1 MSEKSRG
8 EQKGKSGMRLTAI
21 SLLIGN
27 IIGTV
32 LFFLLTLLA
41 SAVILKKT
49 VSSDFYTPVAV
60 IISGLSALAA
70 GFAAVRPIRKNG
82 LIMGLGSSILLIACI
97 CASAALTSGG
107 SMGIKT
113 AIAAAVAA
121 VCAAVGG
128 ILAANMKKRSK

>member
-8 EQKGKSGMRLTAI
+8 EQKGKSSMRLTAI

-27 IIGTV
+27 IIGAV

-60 IISGLSALAA
+60 IISGFSALAA
-70 GFAAVRPIRKNG
+70 GFSAVRPLRKNG
-82 LIMGLGSSILLIACI
+82 LIIGLGSSILLIACI
-97 CASAALTSGG
+97 CVSAALASGG

>member
-1 MSEKSRG
+1 
-8 EQKGKSGMRLTAI
+8 MRLTAI

-27 IIGTV
+27 IIGAV

-60 IISGLSALAA
+60 IISGFSALAA
-70 GFAAVRPIRKNG
+70 GFSAVRPLRKNG
-82 LIMGLGSSILLIACI
+82 LIIGLGSSILLIACI
-97 CASAALTSGG
+97 CVSAALASGG

>member
-1 MSEKSRG
+1 
-8 EQKGKSGMRLTAI
+8 MRLTAI

-27 IIGTV
+27 IIGVV

-60 IISGLSALAA
+60 IISGFSALAA
-70 GFAAVRPIRKNG
+70 GFSAVRPLRKNG
-82 LIMGLGSSILLIACI
+82 LIIGLGSSILLIACI
-97 CASAALTSGG
+97 CVSAALASGG